1 MFVGEKL
8 TDIRVL
14 HGYSRNELA
23 IALDVTEQAVWQFEN
38 GYATPGIET
47 MSKIKQLFNVKNLF
61 FYNDSSIGETVKE
74 EGIAYRSS
82 EKNNAKRTKTEAVYL
97 RFINYLMEYI
107 EDFVEYPDN
116 LILKLRDYTI
126 NQIIEEGQV
135 TERLIKE
142 IAIETRNIL
151 GLNNQ
156 DNKNLLFLL
165 EKNGLFIVERDL
177 SVKTDAYSSW
187 LNNNRPI
194 IVLSNF
200 KKSSVRRNFD
210 LAHELGHLLLHYKI
224 NILELTTTEY
234 EKIESEANLFAAN
247 FLLPEDLFLNDM
259 KSVKRKS
266 NPNSY
271 IELKEKWHVSIAALA
286 YRAYQLNLLSYQQYR
301 YFNGLLNK
309 HGYRVQEPLDD
320 TIPIIR
326 PGKLRNSLR
335 YIFENNLSDLNDFQ
349 KHTSFEI
356 KLISKLFGIEEEFF
370 SKYSVQPKI
379 YNFKKRVK

>member
-61 FYNDSSIGETVKE
+61 FYNDSSIGEIVKE

-82 EKNNAKRTKTEAVYL
+82 EKNNIKRTKTEAVYL

-107 EDFVEYPDN
+107 EEFVEYPDN
-116 LILKLRDYTI
+116 LILKLRDYAI
-126 NQIIEEGQV
+126 NKIIVEGQV
-135 TERLIKE
+135 NEKLIKE

-165 EKNGLFIVERDL
+165 EKSGLFIVERDL

-187 LNNNRPI
+187 VNNDRPI

-210 LAHELGHLLLHYKI
+210 LAHELGHLLLHYKM
-224 NILELTTTEY
+224 NILELTTAEY
-234 EKIESEANLFAAN
+234 EKVEREANLFASS
-247 FLLPEDLFLNDM
+247 FLLPEELFLNDM
-259 KSVKRKS
+259 KSVRRKS

-309 HGYRVQEPLDD
+309 YGYRIQEPLDD

-326 PGKLRNSLR
+326 PGKLRNSLK
-335 YIFENNLSDLNDFQ
+335 YIFENNLSNLNDFQ
-349 KHTSFEI
+349 KYTYFET
-356 KLISKLFGIEEEFF
+356 KLISRLFGIEDEFF
-370 SKYSVQPKI
+370 AKYSVEPKI
-379 YNFKKRVK
+379 YNFKKRA